1 MQFPVIRT
9 NVKRNL
15 WGLRTFNLLLNLS
28 VAKTLINRLI
38 FINYYCLDSSDYESV
53 NSKLFQ
59 RKVSELQVHGSIC
72 LSIYQYRYIYI
83 YIYAYIYIY
92 YFNVI
97 PYITIARSL
106 FLDVAC
112 QIFFYGRE
120 GNKSLYYLPQTR
132 KSDEWHSSGEHERRE
147 DLPDYRREQWTVRLG
162 VDRTWCRV

>member
-1 MQFPVIRT
+1 MKASTVNFFKER
-9 NVKRNL
+9 
-15 WGLRTFNLLLNLS
+15 FLS
-28 VAKTLINRLI
+28 CKFMVQYVYLYINT
-38 FINYYCLDSSDYESV
+38 D
-53 NSKLFQ
+53 
-59 RKVSELQVHGSIC
+59 
-72 LSIYQYRYIYI
+72 IYI
-83 YIYAYIYIY
+83 YIHLCIYIYIY

-147 DLPDYRREQWTVRLG
+147 DLPDYRREQ
-162 VDRTWCRV
+162 